1 VQAVA
6 VGASIQAAMLEG
18 QLSDFMVLDVW
29 QASLMRAFAGK
40 VRN

>member
-1 VQAVA
+1 
-6 VGASIQAAMLEG
+6 MLEG

-40 VRN
+40 VHNWPSRLPPL